1 MMLHSGGGGVGSSSQ
16 NVSAVGAAA
25 AGSFSPVAAAASQC
39 NTAVPSA
46 AGSLYAAGSYNH
58 PALHNHRSQAFAI
71 NDLLGKWR

>member
-25 AGSFSPVAAAASQC
+25 AGSFSPVAAAAVSQC

-58 PALHNHRSQAFAI
+58 PALHNH
-71 NDLLGKWR
+71 